1 MSLINDA
8 LKKAQKQRTGEAPPF
23 ASMPTIGGERASQL
37 AERSAPGGSNARFM
51 QIGLGAAGL
60 VVVVV
65 GVFFIARSLNSPVPH
80 VSATPAAPAAQ
91 PPVSSPASSTP
102 SVLPAAPETKPIVTE
117 TASAPAAFVLPVA
130 TPPPA
135 APPKVVT
142 AKVEPKPVVSEPVEA
157 PAPAPVAKAVA
168 PKLDG
173 KSINYIEGLHVAGIR
188 ASGSDSKVL
197 MNDRV
202 YRIGDIVE
210 HDLDLKLVGITANSL
225 TFENDDGARYT
236 RNF

>member
-37 AERSAPGGSNARFM
+37 AERSAPGGGNARFM

-65 GVFFIARSLNSPVPH
+65 GVYFIARSLNSPAPH
-80 VSATPAAPAAQ
+80 VAAAPAAPIAQITVSSPTGSTPTVLPAAPAAK
-91 PPVSSPASSTP
+91 
-102 SVLPAAPETKPIVTE
+102 PAATE
-117 TASAPAAFVLPVA
+117 TASTAFVLPVA
-130 TPPPA
+130 TPPPV
-135 APPKVVT
+135 APPPVVV
-142 AKVEPKPVVSEPVEA
+142 AKAEPKPVVSEPVETPA
-157 PAPAPVAKAVA
+157 PAPAKAAA
-168 PKLDG
+168 PKLDS
-173 KSINYIEGLHVAGIR
+173 KSVNYIEGLHVAGIR

-210 HDLDLKLVGITANSL
+210 HDLDLKLVGITASSL
-225 TFENDDGARYT
+225 TFENDSGARYT